1 MKALVRYA
9 SILGLAAVLSA
20 CQSFPGSSDN
30 DAETRHNVLTSDRL
44 MIPAADGEGDMSSLP
59 DDVDHQILG
68 DLHRARQKLEH
79 VRLNSANA
87 EQDDDT
93 VWARMLDLYAL
104 ELEHE
109 DPRLAHEIDR
119 LTSKPAHFQKTLE
132 RARRYMYH
140 IVNEIDARGLPGE
153 LALLP
158 VVESAFDPF
167 AYSRAHASGLWQ
179 FIPETGKLYG
189 LEQNWWYDGRR
200 DVVAA
205 TDAALR
211 FLAELAE
218 KYEGDWLLALAAYNS
233 GPGTVSRA
241 IARNQEAGLPT
252 DFWSLDLPKET
263 RAYVPRLL
271 AAARVVSAPAQYGV
285 TLTDIPDEPYFKLI
299 STEHQM
305 DLGQAAE
312 LAGIDLEELLL
323 LNPGFNR
330 RASAPNGPHRLLV
343 PTESASTF
351 KRALADLP
359 DEQRIGWQHYRVR
372 SGDSLAAVAKR
383 FGASQ
388 DALKS
393 INQLNS
399 HRLRQGQTLLVPTRA
414 LGSEPVEMVSQVRP
428 AVRAQRDGAHRIEYT
443 VRPGD
448 TLWGIAQTHGVG
460 VTALASWNGVGGRAP
475 LQAGQKMVIWSNKPP
490 KAAQQTLAKVSAP
503 TLAKHGSQRIGY
515 QVRKGDSLYQIA
527 DRFNVSI
534 EEILS
539 WNELR
544 ASKHLHPGQQ
554 LVLYVKDR

>member
-241 IARNQEAGLPT
+241 
-252 DFWSLDLPKET
+252 
-263 RAYVPRLL
+263 
-271 AAARVVSAPAQYGV
+271 
-285 TLTDIPDEPYFKLI
+285 
-299 STEHQM
+299 
-305 DLGQAAE
+305 
-312 LAGIDLEELLL
+312 
-323 LNPGFNR
+323 
-330 RASAPNGPHRLLV
+330 
-343 PTESASTF
+343 
-351 KRALADLP
+351 
-359 DEQRIGWQHYRVR
+359 
-372 SGDSLAAVAKR
+372 
-383 FGASQ
+383 
-388 DALKS
+388 
-393 INQLNS
+393 
-399 HRLRQGQTLLVPTRA
+399 
-414 LGSEPVEMVSQVRP
+414 
-428 AVRAQRDGAHRIEYT
+428 
-443 VRPGD
+443 
-448 TLWGIAQTHGVG
+448 
-460 VTALASWNGVGGRAP
+460 
-475 LQAGQKMVIWSNKPP
+475 
-490 KAAQQTLAKVSAP
+490 
-503 TLAKHGSQRIGY
+503 
-515 QVRKGDSLYQIA
+515 
-527 DRFNVSI
+527 
-534 EEILS
+534 
-539 WNELR
+539 
-544 ASKHLHPGQQ
+544 
-554 LVLYVKDR
+554 